1 MSAHTL
7 FGRVGKVFRTCAKS
21 HCLKLFT
28 KSCSNQITLNYI
40 VWIGCTKDV
49 TDTPPPPPS
58 IFHDCVTNLNMV
70 KMACMVHE
78 LLNER

>member
-28 KSCSNQITLNYI
+28 KLCSNQITLNYI
-40 VWIGCTKDV
+40 VWIGRTKKV
-49 TDTPPPPPS
+49 TDTPPPPFFTRLCYLFKHGQNAMRGTC
-58 IFHDCVTNLNMV
+58 II
-70 KMACMVHE
+70 K
-78 LLNER
+78 

>member
-28 KSCSNQITLNYI
+28 KLCSNQITLNYI
-40 VWIGCTKDV
+40 VWIGRTQKV
-49 TDTPPPPPS
+49 TDTPPRLHFS
-58 IFHDCVTNLNMV
+58 HDCVTYLNMV
-70 KMACMVHE
+70 KMPCVVHV